1 MNFIHILPLITVV
14 IVLIIFYIVI
24 HTMIFKKA
32 VKSDTKRLSSL
43 LPKSGNGL
51 SQEELIL
58 EMADSYEKSGNKE
71 KAIEH
76 YELYLYKKNVED
88 PEILFK
94 IGNLY
99 GMEEYDKAVSY
110 WQRAADKAY
119 KPAIELIAS
128 LDHEE

>member
-1 MNFIHILPLITVV
+1 
-14 IVLIIFYIVI
+14 
-24 HTMIFKKA
+24 MIFKKA

>member
-1 MNFIHILPLITVV
+1 MNFALLIPLIVV
-14 IVLIIFYIVI
+14 VLTLIFFYIVI
-24 HTMIFKKA
+24 HTMIFKRA
-32 VKSDTKRLSSL
+32 IKSDTKRLSSL

-58 EMADSYEKSGNKE
+58 EMAASYEKSGNRE

-76 YELYLYKKNVED
+76 YELYLYKKREED

-99 GMEEYDKAVSY
+99 GVEEYDKAIDY
-110 WQRAADKAY
+110 WKRAADKAY
-119 KPAIELIAS
+119 KPAIDLIAS
-128 LDHEE
+128 LDNE